1 MDACGAMTGPGRV
14 RKGLADEQRHPPR
27 DTRPHRHDHPRRPA
41 DLIPD
46 PPAQMSA
53 TDPTLMPPPRRA
65 AAERAQ
71 AAPRATIRDPR
82 LDFFRGLAMFIILIA
97 HVPGNWLTLWI
108 PARFG
113 FSDATE
119 IFVFC
124 SGMASA
130 LAFGKVFRDRGWAM
144 GTARVAFRCWQV
156 YWAHVCLFL
165 AIAAT
170 MVALTASD
178 LLLRDYVGQLNLHPF
193 FNDTPGNLVGLLT
206 LTYVPN
212 YFDIL
217 PMYLVI
223 LVMLPAVVGL
233 ARLNRAVAFAAVVG
247 LWAVAQTGALALP
260 AEPWSE
266 RQWFFNPFGWQLVF
280 FTGFAFMSGW
290 LPAPPVDRRLV
301 ILAAAVVVLIVPL
314 AHGPIHREVALLGEW
329 RAALAP
335 LITKTEFGL
344 LRYAH
349 FLALAYLAWV
359 AVGPAGRRLAP
370 PEGEGPGARAWRTA
384 LAAIL
389 KVGQQSLAV
398 FIASMY
404 LARLLG
410 VALDAVGRTP
420 VNALLVNLAGFGI
433 LIAVAYGAGW
443 FKSSPWRHGP
453 KTDAP

>member
-1 MDACGAMTGPGRV
+1 
-14 RKGLADEQRHPPR
+14 
-27 DTRPHRHDHPRRPA
+27 
-41 DLIPD
+41 
-46 PPAQMSA
+46 MSA
-53 TDPTLMPPPRRA
+53 TDPTLMPLPRRA
-65 AAERAQ
+65 ASDRAQ
-71 AAPRATIRDPR
+71 AAPRASVRDPR

-97 HVPGNWLTLWI
+97 HIPGNWLTLWI

-156 YWAHVCLFL
+156 YWAHICLFL
-165 AIAAT
+165 AVATTMAA
-170 MVALTASD
+170 LNASGQ
-178 LLLRDYVGQLNLHPF
+178 LERDYVGQLNLHPF
-193 FNDTPGNLVGLLT
+193 FDDTASTLVGLMM

-223 LVMLPAVVGL
+223 LVMLPAVMAL
-233 ARLNRAVAFAAVVG
+233 ARLNRAAAFVAVVG
-247 LWAVAQTGALALP
+247 VWAVAQTGALALP
-260 AEPWSE
+260 AEPWSD
-266 RQWFFNPFGWQLVF
+266 RPWYFNPFGWQLVF
-280 FTGFAFMSGW
+280 FTGFALMSGW

-301 ILAAAVVVLIVPL
+301 MLAAAIVLVIVPL
-314 AHGPIHREVALLGEW
+314 AHGPTYREVDLLGQVREG
-329 RAALAP
+329 LAP
-335 LITKTEFGL
+335 LIGKSEFGI
-344 LRYAH
+344 LRYVH

-359 AVGPAGRRLAP
+359 AVGPSGRRLAP
-370 PEGEGPGARAWRTA
+370 PEGEGIGARAWRSG

-410 VALDAVGRTP
+410 VLLDVVGRTA
-420 VNALLVNLAGFGI
+420 VNALLVNI
-433 LIAVAYGAGW
+433 LGMGVLVAVAYTAGW
-443 FKSSPWRHGP
+443 FKSGPWRVGSRG
-453 KTDAP
+453 TSE